1 MAELRDMLLTETTPQ
16 QLNGQRGAA
25 MPLGKLAYENRA
37 WLAAAGV
44 AMVIGLLVT
53 LTR

>member
-1 MAELRDMLLTETTPQ
+1 MGELRDMLFTETTPQ
-16 QLNGQRGAA
+16 QLNGRLRAA
-25 MPLGKLAYENRA
+25 TPLGQMAYENRA

-44 AMVIGLLVT
+44 AAAIGLLVT